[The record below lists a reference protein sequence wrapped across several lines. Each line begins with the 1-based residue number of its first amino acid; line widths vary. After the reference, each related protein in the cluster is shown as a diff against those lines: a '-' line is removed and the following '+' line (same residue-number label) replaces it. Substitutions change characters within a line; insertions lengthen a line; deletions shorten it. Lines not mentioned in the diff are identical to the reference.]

1 MSAASRLRIGL
12 TGGIGS
18 GKRTAAGL
26 LQAHGATL
34 IDTDAIA
41 RELTASGG
49 TAIGALRERFGA
61 EAIDPQ
67 GALDRAWM
75 RARAF
80 ADPAIKRALE
90 SVLHPLIGARS
101 NALAESAGG
110 ACIVFDVPLLVESA
124 RWRSRVDRVLV
135 VDCSP
140 EMQLARVMRRSRWE
154 REAVLAVI
162 AQQAPRPLRRAAADA
177 VIDNNR
183 DDLGALAQTVAGL
196 WELWRPLER

>member
-18 GKRTAAGL
+18 GKSTVAGL

-124 RWRSRVDRVLV
+124 RWRSRVDRVVV

-196 WELWRPLER
+196 WELWRPLAR